1 MNRREF
7 NKKTLGSVCG
17 IMVMPFLPR
26 ISKGVDLPANTKI
39 DKIKIASTFS
49 KSSILDAEIQPIF
62 DNAYGIHLNLTTE
75 WLKDFI
81 KTHPAKHSAE
91 ILIEIDG
98 EQKEFTLAEFKA
110 KLGLSGKSV

>member
-7 NKKTLGSVCG
+7 NKKTLGSICG
-17 IMVMPFLPR
+17 LMVMPFLPK
-26 ISKGVDLPANTKI
+26 IIKPAKKQITLQLAAESKLDLYT
-39 DKIKIASTFS
+39 TY
-49 KSSILDAEIQPIF
+49 
-62 DNAYGIHLNLTTE
+62 DNAYGVHLNITTD

-81 KTHPAKHSAE
+81 KTHQAKHSVE

>member
-7 NKKTLGSVCG
+7 NKTALGSICG

-26 ISKGVDLPANTKI
+26 ISKG
-39 DKIKIASTFS
+39 IASTFS
-49 KSSILDAEIQPIF
+49 KSSILDSEIQPMF
-62 DNAYGIHLNLTTE
+62 DNASGVHLNITTE

-91 ILIEIDG
+91 ILVEIDG

-110 KLGLSGKSV
+110 KLGLSEKDNLV